1 MEARVLNLL
10 RVFLYKL
17 QNFKLEE
24 FSIKLIAET
33 FHFADVDVI
42 YPKVPIHILATSN
55 LFRYFVTQPPIKD
68 LPEGPGL
75 LAQVE
80 LFATCGG
87 MAGEHL
93 EKVAGV
99 QVVVVVHLAEPGLL
113 YVLLN
118 RCSG

>member
-1 MEARVLNLL
+1 MTQVESCLRSVGCCPDQYKNQPLRGQKKILLGLEARVLNLL

-55 LFRYFVTQPPIKD
+55 LF
-68 LPEGPGL
+68 
-75 LAQVE
+75 
-80 LFATCGG
+80 
-87 MAGEHL
+87 
-93 EKVAGV
+93 
-99 QVVVVVHLAEPGLL
+99 
-113 YVLLN
+113 
-118 RCSG
+118 